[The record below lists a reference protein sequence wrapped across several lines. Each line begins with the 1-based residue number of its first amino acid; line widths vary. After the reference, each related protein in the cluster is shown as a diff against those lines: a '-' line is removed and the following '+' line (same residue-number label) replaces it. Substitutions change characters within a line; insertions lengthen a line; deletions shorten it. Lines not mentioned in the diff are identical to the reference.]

1 MQSIEKKKIED
12 VDKKTLTLLHQQ
24 KNTDY
29 NTKITEI
36 KNKMPSVTGL
46 VATVALN
53 AKATENEKKDN
64 WYQ

>member
-1 MQSIEKKKIED
+1 MSDTSGRIKKTYCNKKK
-12 VDKKTLTLLHQQ
+12 TA
-24 KNTDY
+24 
-29 NTKITEI
+29 EI

-64 WYQ
+64 WY

>member
-1 MQSIEKKKIED
+1 MQSIEKKKIEE
-12 VDKKTLTLLHQQ
+12 VDKKTLTLLHQK

-29 NTKITEI
+29 NTKITAI